1 MILKQI
7 KYILLKNN
15 IDLYYI
21 YMDNIEREYLKF
33 LQRKVKESKPVAEP
47 KAKQVQVAP
56 SLPEVVA
63 SEAPAP
69 RKRGRKPKSEESV
82 APIA

>member
-1 MILKQI
+1 MSL
-7 KYILLKNN
+7 
-15 IDLYYI
+15 
-21 YMDNIEREYLKF
+21 DNIEREYLKF
-33 LQRKVKESKPVAEP
+33 LQKKLKESKQVAEP
-47 KAKQVQVAP
+47 KAKQEEVAP
-56 SLPEVVA
+56 PLPEVVA

>member
-1 MILKQI
+1 
-7 KYILLKNN
+7 
-15 IDLYYI
+15 
-21 YMDNIEREYLKF
+21 MDNIEREYLKF

-56 SLPEVVA
+56 SPPEVVA

>member
-1 MILKQI
+1 
-7 KYILLKNN
+7 
-15 IDLYYI
+15 
-21 YMDNIEREYLKF
+21 MDNIEREYLKF

-56 SLPEVVA
+56 SLPESA
-63 SEAPAP
+63 AIEAPAP

>member
-7 KYILLKNN
+7 KSILLKNN

-21 YMDNIEREYLKF
+21 YIDNIEREYLKF

>member
-1 MILKQI
+1 MSL
-7 KYILLKNN
+7 
-15 IDLYYI
+15 
-21 YMDNIEREYLKF
+21 DNIEREYLKF

-63 SEAPAP
+63 SEAPAT

>member
-1 MILKQI
+1 MSL
-7 KYILLKNN
+7 
-15 IDLYYI
+15 
-21 YMDNIEREYLKF
+21 DNVEREYLKF
-33 LQRKVKESKPVAEP
+33 LQKKLKESKQVAEP
-47 KAKQVQVAP
+47 KAKQEQVAP

-69 RKRGRKPKSEESV
+69 RKRGRKPKSEASV

>member
-1 MILKQI
+1 MSLDI
-7 KYILLKNN
+7 
-15 IDLYYI
+15 
-21 YMDNIEREYLKF
+21 IEREYMNF
-33 LQRKVKESKPVAEP
+33 LQRRLKESKQVAGP
-47 KAKQVQVAP
+47 KVGQEQPAP
-56 SLPEVVA
+56 SLPEAVA

>member
-1 MILKQI
+1 MSL
-7 KYILLKNN
+7 
-15 IDLYYI
+15 
-21 YMDNIEREYLKF
+21 DNIEREYLKV
-33 LQRKVKESKPVAEP
+33 LQKRLKKNKQVAEP

>member
-1 MILKQI
+1 MSL
-7 KYILLKNN
+7 
-15 IDLYYI
+15 
-21 YMDNIEREYLKF
+21 DNIEREYLKF
-33 LQRKVKESKPVAEP
+33 LQRKLKESKQVAEL
-47 KAKQVQVAP
+47 KAKQEQVAAA
-56 SLPEVVA
+56 SLPEAGA

>member
-1 MILKQI
+1 MSS
-7 KYILLKNN
+7 
-15 IDLYYI
+15 
-21 YMDNIEREYLKF
+21 DNIEHEHLNF
-33 LQRKVKESKPVAEP
+33 LQRKLKVSKQVAEP
-47 KAKQVQVAP
+47 KAKQEQPAP
-56 SLPEVVA
+56 SLPEAVA

>member
-7 KYILLKNN
+7 KSILLKNN

>member
-1 MILKQI
+1 MSL
-7 KYILLKNN
+7 
-15 IDLYYI
+15 
-21 YMDNIEREYLKF
+21 DNIEREYLKF
-33 LQRKVKESKPVAEP
+33 LQKKLKESKQVAEP
-47 KAKQVQVAP
+47 KAKQEQVAP

-69 RKRGRKPKSEESV
+69 RKSGRKLKSEESV

>member
-1 MILKQI
+1 MSL
-7 KYILLKNN
+7 
-15 IDLYYI
+15 
-21 YMDNIEREYLKF
+21 DNIEREYLKF
-33 LQRKVKESKPVAEP
+33 LQKKLKESKQEAEP
-47 KAKQVQVAP
+47 KAKHEQVAP
-56 SLPEVVA
+56 SLREAVA

>member
-1 MILKQI
+1 MSL
-7 KYILLKNN
+7 
-15 IDLYYI
+15 
-21 YMDNIEREYLKF
+21 DNVEREYLKF
-33 LQRKVKESKPVAEP
+33 LQKKLKESKPVAEP
-47 KAKQVQVAP
+47 KAKQEQVAQ

-69 RKRGRKPKSEESV
+69 RKRGRKPKSEEIV

>member
-1 MILKQI
+1 MSL
-7 KYILLKNN
+7 
-15 IDLYYI
+15 
-21 YMDNIEREYLKF
+21 DNVEREYLKF
-33 LQRKVKESKPVAEP
+33 LQKKLKESKQVAEP
-47 KAKQVQVAP
+47 RAKQEQVAP

>member
-1 MILKQI
+1 MSL
-7 KYILLKNN
+7 
-15 IDLYYI
+15 
-21 YMDNIEREYLKF
+21 DNIEREYLKF
-33 LQRKVKESKPVAEP
+33 LQKKLKESKQVAEP
-47 KAKQVQVAP
+47 KAKQEQVAP

-63 SEAPAP
+63 SEAPAT

>member
-1 MILKQI
+1 MSL
-7 KYILLKNN
+7 
-15 IDLYYI
+15 
-21 YMDNIEREYLKF
+21 DNMEREYLRF
-33 LQRKVKESKPVAEP
+33 LQRKLKESKQVAEP
-47 KAKQVQVAP
+47 KAKQEQVAP

-82 APIA
+82 APFA

>member
-1 MILKQI
+1 
-7 KYILLKNN
+7 
-15 IDLYYI
+15 
-21 YMDNIEREYLKF
+21 MDNIEREYLKF
-33 LQRKVKESKPVAEP
+33 LQRKLKESKQVAEP
-47 KAKQVQVAP
+47 KAKAKQEQVAQ

-63 SEAPAP
+63 SGAPAP

>member
-1 MILKQI
+1 MSL
-7 KYILLKNN
+7 
-15 IDLYYI
+15 
-21 YMDNIEREYLKF
+21 DNIEREYLKF
-33 LQRKVKESKPVAEP
+33 LQKKLKESKQVAEP
-47 KAKQVQVAP
+47 KAKQEQVAQ

>member
-1 MILKQI
+1 MSL
-7 KYILLKNN
+7 
-15 IDLYYI
+15 
-21 YMDNIEREYLKF
+21 DNVEREYLKF
-33 LQRKVKESKPVAEP
+33 LQKKLKESKQVAEP
-47 KAKQVQVAP
+47 KAKQEQVAQ

>member
-7 KYILLKNN
+7 KSILLKNN
-15 IDLYYI
+15 IDLYYR
-21 YMDNIEREYLKF
+21 YMENIEREYLKF

>member
-1 MILKQI
+1 
-7 KYILLKNN
+7 
-15 IDLYYI
+15 
-21 YMDNIEREYLKF
+21 LKF